1 MNLNLSLK
9 MIYVCFLLMNQ
20 LSHQILQVLHLL
32 KRMITLIKRMLYSKY
47 LDYCN
52 AHKILNSFYLEIY
65 FHFYQQ
71 CKGLMQITVQYQN
84 TIIIIIYISQKN
96 IRILC
101 QILMK
106 EILIFLIMNLL
117 LSNLINFMLINWHIR
132 KNK

>member
-9 MIYVCFLLMNQ
+9 MICVCFLLMNQ

-32 KRMITLIKRMLYSKY
+32 KRMITLIKRMQYSKY

-84 TIIIIIYISQKN
+84 TITIIIYIFQKN
-96 IRILC
+96 IRIRC

-106 EILIFLIMNLL
+106 EISIFLIMNLL